1 MKCDLDTD
9 ARLRGF
15 DNITALSLGCGKLA
29 LAVAAPGDATTAM
42 TIINRD
48 DYDSEQ
54 EFGMEVVQWCRR
66 HDYDH
71 QQKPAAGRS
80 YNETEA
86 MSHAVELVS

>member
-29 LAVAAPGDATTAM
+29 LAVAAPEDATTAM
-42 TIINRD
+42 TVINRG
-48 DYDSEQ
+48 DYDSDQ

-66 HDYDH
+66 HGEQVH
-71 QQKPAAGRS
+71 PANRS
-80 YNETEA
+80 YAETEA
-86 MSHAVELVS
+86 MRHAVELVS